1 MLAFDFDDGQL
12 DKIAAEYAA
21 TPKQVD
27 LSRSRALKRTAATLR
42 RLASTGL
49 QTELGLRNAK
59 ALRRRLKEYKVGKG
73 NNALKLWFGAN
84 DLPVSAFKGRPQK
97 VDGGIK
103 FGDTMVHGAFFAK
116 VGGKRKV
123 MKRYGSKRWAIGEAT
138 LSVAD
143 RMMIYLEDEVF
154 VDIDSIYMEHFLAEI
169 RARTILGV
177 G

>member
-59 ALRRRLKEYKVGKG
+59 ALRRRLKEYKVGRG
-73 NNALKLWFGAN
+73 
-84 DLPVSAFKGRPQK
+84 
-97 VDGGIK
+97 
-103 FGDTMVHGAFFAK
+103 TM
-116 VGGKRKV
+116 R
-123 MKRYGSKRWAIGEAT
+123 
-138 LSVAD
+138 
-143 RMMIYLEDEVF
+143 
-154 VDIDSIYMEHFLAEI
+154 
-169 RARTILGV
+169 
-177 G
+177 